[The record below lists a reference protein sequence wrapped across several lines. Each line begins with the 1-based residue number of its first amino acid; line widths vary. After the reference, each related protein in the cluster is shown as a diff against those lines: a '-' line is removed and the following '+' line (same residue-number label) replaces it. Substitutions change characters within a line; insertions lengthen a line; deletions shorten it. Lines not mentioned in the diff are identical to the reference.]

1 MLSNIQHLCQLL
13 YYMDNSFFAYLQKLE
28 LMAFFSGYPLLYA
41 FIFFITGNKQTKNNF
56 RSKVVPLLPFAY
68 ALTGTLYLGLQ
79 LKNLYP
85 DYSFETIKLTI
96 QQPWLF
102 TWGLLSILF
111 WIPALGK
118 KPVLS
123 LLHSLVFFFFL
134 VRDLF
139 LHSFQS
145 SAGNDV
151 VRNDMKIYTDSL
163 LLNLGALILVILIS
177 LLITRFKKQ

>member
-1 MLSNIQHLCQLL
+1 
-13 YYMDNSFFAYLQKLE
+13 MDNSFFAYLQQLE

-41 FIFFITGNKQTKNNF
+41 VILFIAGNKQFKNNF
-56 RSKVVPLLPFAY
+56 KSRIVSLLPFAY
-68 ALTGTLYLGLQ
+68 ALVGTLYLGLV
-79 LKNLYP
+79 LKDLYP
-85 DYSFETIKLTI
+85 DYSIENIAQII
-96 QQPWLF
+96 QQPWL
-102 TWGLLSILF
+102 TAWGLLSILF

-123 LLHSLVFFFFL
+123 LLHSLVIFFFL

-139 LHSFQS
+139 LHSFHLS
-145 SAGNDV
+145 SGNDV

-163 LLNLGALILVILIS
+163 FLNLGSLLLATLIS

>member
-1 MLSNIQHLCQLL
+1 MG
-13 YYMDNSFFAYLQKLE
+13 DNFFAYLERLE

-41 FIFFITGNKQTKNNF
+41 VTLFIAGNRQLKNNF
-56 RSKVVPLLPFAY
+56 KNRLVSLLPFAY
-68 ALTGTLYLGLQ
+68 ALVGTLYLGLV

-85 DYSFETIKLTI
+85 DYSFKNIKLTM
-96 QQPWLF
+96 QQPWLIIL
-102 TWGLLSILF
+102 GLLSIFF

-123 LLHSLVFFFFL
+123 LIHSLVFFFFL

-145 SAGNDV
+145 PAAKNV
-151 VRNDMKIYTDSL
+151 VKNDMKIYTDSL
-163 LLNLGALILVILIS
+163 LLNLGTLILVTFISYLIDY
-177 LLITRFKKQ
+177 FKNQKRSTPV